1 MKLHHTMTEHLNQ
14 FASYGEGFVKVND
27 VRYEGSLIVTPEEIR
42 EWRPASFDAL
52 TPEDFAVLLELKPEL
67 VLFGTGSSLRFP
79 HPRLTAA
86 LAAARVG
93 FDPMDTGAMC
103 RTFNILTAE
112 SRRVVAVV
120 LGG

>member
-1 MKLHHTMTEHLNQ
+1 MKLHHTVTEHLNQ
-14 FASYGEGFVKVND
+14 FASYGDGFVKVND

-42 EWRPASFDAL
+42 EWRPTRFETL
-52 TPEDFAVLLELKPEL
+52 TPDDFAVLLELKPEL
-67 VLFGTGSSLRFP
+67 VLLGTGNALRFP

-86 LAAARVG
+86 LAAAHVG
-93 FDPMDTGAMC
+93 FDAMDTGAMC

-112 SRRVVAVV
+112 SRRVIAVV